1 MASFSLPQIQE
12 TPDHWGPPA
21 SSSASASA
29 SASASG
35 SNGVASPLSGL
46 NRSVLPEELRDI
58 PFAPFSKADKIGR
71 IADWNANAGASGG
84 DGGRGGGGAGAGGAG
99 GAGGDGRGGAGT
111 GTAGGRGAQG
121 RRDGGAQSYGAG
133 ASAFTYFQG
142 NDDAT
147 FSVVDNTRATSSNKR
162 GGISLGQMTRGRG
175 GAGGARGG
183 GATGARLGGA
193 ASRGSVVSR
202 GGGRGGF
209 SRGGGGGFRGGRR
222 GGWRDW
228 DRPQRTR
235 EPSVAVGQEWE
246 QLEEIDFSRLA
257 KLRLDVGEP
266 EDVSQYG
273 TLYEYDRSYDR
284 ISSVRFEKPLQP
296 MDRVRYNPTT
306 SDDPVLQELAAQPPA
321 AAAAA
326 GDSAEGGQAGPVTRI
341 FLTDSILAL
350 LMCTTRSVYPWDIVV
365 TRDAAGNIFMDKR
378 DGGAFDYVTVNENAA
393 DPPAELET
401 KDETGRD
408 KAAATATLNTPGSL
422 SLEATYINQNFA
434 FQVVNEKKRHE
445 LANGPNPFY
454 DARAEKDPVASCG
467 FKYRKFDL
475 STPSDAVELFVRTEV
490 DAVLPALQKG
500 GAPQYVT
507 IKTLNEFDSRAQGAG
522 GAPDWRTKL
531 DSQRGAVVATE
542 MKNNGVKLA
551 RFAVQAILA
560 GADNMKMG
568 YISRAN
574 ARDASRHVILGTQW
588 YKPREFAAQINVNLS
603 MGWGIVRTV
612 ADLARKAKGGEG
624 PAKFVLMKDPNKAQ
638 VRFYAVP
645 LAWPAEDDEG
655 EDEEALAEVAAAAP
669 ALTAASEE

>member
-12 TPDHWGPPA
+12 TPDHWGPP
-21 SSSASASA
+21 
-29 SASASG
+29 
-35 SNGVASPLSGL
+35 ASPLSGL

-84 DGGRGGGGAGAGGAG
+84 DGGRG
-99 GAGGDGRGGAGT
+99 
-111 GTAGGRGAQG
+111 AGGRGAQG

-183 GATGARLGGA
+183 GATGTRLGGA

-321 AAAAA
+321 A
-326 GDSAEGGQAGPVTRI
+326 SAGPVTRI

-655 EDEEALAEVAAAAP
+655 DDEEALAEVAAAAP
-669 ALTAASEE
+669 ALTAAPEE